1 MKNIL
6 KYILTFFFL
15 FACIAVYP
23 RSYSFRGLSLTEG
36 LSDLVVNA
44 IYKDSLGYV
53 WIGTGNS
60 LERFDGIHIKHYLIV
75 GDDEKLKRVNVITE
89 MPDNQIWMG
98 NGMGLWRLNEEK
110 NDLEPIARET
120 INHGVHSLLHD
131 GKGTL
136 YIGTE
141 AGLFIYRK
149 GNMNKNILIIICLL
163 ILSGL
168 TGLYSQDTGDV
179 QVKSGYVKVP
189 EGSLYYEEAGT
200 GEPLIFIHGH
210 SLDRRMWNEQF
221 FKFAKHY
228 RAIRYD
234 LRGYGISSK
243 QTEDFQFTH
252 AEDLVA
258 LMDALHIRKAHI
270 VGLSLGGFVGADM
283 LGCFPDRML
292 SAFLASGN
300 IRKSKG
306 PSEPMTK
313 EEAAKRDEEIAA
325 LEKKGVDVMKKE
337 WFEGLMQSGGTR
349 KERMRVPL
357 WEMIDDWDA
366 WQPLHKEVRVIIGLD
381 AYAKLKENHPQ
392 VPTLI
397 VEGRSPGNRY
407 SDHPEILDYLPNGKL
422 KVLDDCGHMM
432 NMEQPEAFNE
442 ALEEFLNDLE

>member
-1 MKNIL
+1 MNIL
-6 KYILTFFFL
+6 KELKSNSIFYVNHRNMRILAF
-15 FACIAVYP
+15 
-23 RSYSFRGLSLTEG
+23 
-36 LSDLVVNA
+36 
-44 IYKDSLGYV
+44 
-53 WIGTGNS
+53 
-60 LERFDGIHIKHYLIV
+60 
-75 GDDEKLKRVNVITE
+75 
-89 MPDNQIWMG
+89 
-98 NGMGLWRLNEEK
+98 
-110 NDLEPIARET
+110 
-120 INHGVHSLLHD
+120 
-131 GKGTL
+131 
-136 YIGTE
+136 
-141 AGLFIYRK
+141 
-149 GNMNKNILIIICLL
+149 ICLL
-163 ILSGL
+163 VLSGL

-234 LRGYGISSK
+234 LCGYGISSK

-313 EEAAKRDEEIAA
+313 E
-325 LEKKGVDVMKKE
+325 L
-337 WFEGLMQSGGTR
+337 S
-349 KERMRVPL
+349 
-357 WEMIDDWDA
+357 
-366 WQPLHKEVRVIIGLD
+366 
-381 AYAKLKENHPQ
+381 
-392 VPTLI
+392 LI
-397 VEGRSPGNRY
+397 
-407 SDHPEILDYLPNGKL
+407 HT
-422 KVLDDCGHMM
+422 
-432 NMEQPEAFNE
+432 
-442 ALEEFLNDLE
+442 

>member
-1 MKNIL
+1 MQL
-6 KYILTFFFL
+6 
-15 FACIAVYP
+15 C
-23 RSYSFRGLSLTEG
+23 R
-36 LSDLVVNA
+36 
-44 IYKDSLGYV
+44 
-53 WIGTGNS
+53 
-60 LERFDGIHIKHYLIV
+60 
-75 GDDEKLKRVNVITE
+75 
-89 MPDNQIWMG
+89 
-98 NGMGLWRLNEEK
+98 
-110 NDLEPIARET
+110 
-120 INHGVHSLLHD
+120 
-131 GKGTL
+131 
-136 YIGTE
+136 
-141 AGLFIYRK
+141 
-149 GNMNKNILIIICLL
+149 
-163 ILSGL
+163 
-168 TGLYSQDTGDV
+168 
-179 QVKSGYVKVP
+179 
-189 EGSLYYEEAGT
+189 
-200 GEPLIFIHGH
+200 
-210 SLDRRMWNEQF
+210 
-221 FKFAKHY
+221 
-228 RAIRYD
+228 
-234 LRGYGISSK
+234 
-243 QTEDFQFTH
+243 
-252 AEDLVA
+252 
-258 LMDALHIRKAHI
+258 
-270 VGLSLGGFVGADM
+270 
-283 LGCFPDRML
+283 
-292 SAFLASGN
+292 N

>member
-1 MKNIL
+1 MRIL
-6 KYILTFFFL
+6 AF
-15 FACIAVYP
+15 
-23 RSYSFRGLSLTEG
+23 
-36 LSDLVVNA
+36 
-44 IYKDSLGYV
+44 
-53 WIGTGNS
+53 
-60 LERFDGIHIKHYLIV
+60 
-75 GDDEKLKRVNVITE
+75 
-89 MPDNQIWMG
+89 
-98 NGMGLWRLNEEK
+98 
-110 NDLEPIARET
+110 
-120 INHGVHSLLHD
+120 
-131 GKGTL
+131 
-136 YIGTE
+136 
-141 AGLFIYRK
+141 
-149 GNMNKNILIIICLL
+149 ICLL

-179 QVKSGYVKVP
+179 QVKSGYMKVP

-422 KVLDDCGHMM
+422 KLLDDCGHMM